1 MTTFAQVKNGTV
13 ISVIVAEQD
22 YIDTLP
28 VEENVEWVK
37 TDPQTMCNKHYDL
50 DNKLDSGTPFR
61 GNYATVGGLYDKEKD
76 VFCGPKPGKDWKLNE
91 KYYTWEPPVPV
102 PNFHDGQT
110 DLDHFVWDDSKGWVY
125 KETDP
130 VGLGELY

>member
-50 DNKLDSGTPFR
+50 DNKLDSGTPLR

-76 VFCGPKPGKDWKLNE
+76 IFCGPKPGTNWKLND
-91 KYYTWEPPVPV
+91 KYYRFLPDSV
-102 PNFHDGQT
+102 PNYILGGYNGRSSGDKL
-110 DLDHFVWDDSKGWVY
+110 DLHIDSFMPYTG
-125 KETDP
+125 D
-130 VGLGELY
+130 